1 LGLECNHKYGTI
13 NNKRKIIK
21 VAQEGRHLDVL
32 WSFYIYKARRIK
44 PKLNKQNVTDTNVL
58 FNLIINRDKAK
69 RSNEQVS
76 W

>member
-1 LGLECNHKYGTI
+1 LGFECDHEYGRTD
-13 NNKRKIIK
+13 NSRKIK

-32 WSFYIYKARRIK
+32 ESFYIYRASKTK
-44 PKLNKQNVTDTNVL
+44 PILNKQNVTDTNVL